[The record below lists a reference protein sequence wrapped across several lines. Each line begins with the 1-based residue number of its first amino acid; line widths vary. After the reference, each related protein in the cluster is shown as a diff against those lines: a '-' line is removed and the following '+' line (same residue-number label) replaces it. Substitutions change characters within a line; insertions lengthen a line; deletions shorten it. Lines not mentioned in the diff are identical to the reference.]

1 MQNRPNYWLWVTSR
15 STADASNLKE
25 NEVKTWTC
33 DERTKKG
40 DLILLYL
47 NSKGESVKGCPKSAF
62 RYLIQATSDRY
73 DGAALYPHWRENGWE
88 DGCHCRVL
96 QIFKNPVRYRDLKL
110 DPEFKKWDA
119 YKNRN
124 LQGKSFPITENIWNK
139 LDEMAVERNPEYHGY
154 QELLGLTP
162 TSVKSTVK
170 EDLDSLNEDEDMFEG
185 RKGRRFTTYYERNPK
200 LRTKAIEIHGLKC
213 MACNFDFKQRYGE
226 RGSNFIEVHHL
237 KPVSSLDEATLV
249 DPKTEMAVVCSNCHR
264 MIHREKDNV
273 LSLDE
278 LREIIR
284 QKSKRPRQ
292 IE

>member
-1 MQNRPNYWLWVTSR
+1 
-15 STADASNLKE
+15 
-25 NEVKTWTC
+25 
-33 DERTKKG
+33 
-40 DLILLYL
+40 
-47 NSKGESVKGCPKSAF
+47 
-62 RYLIQATSDRY
+62 
-73 DGAALYPHWRENGWE
+73 
-88 DGCHCRVL
+88 
-96 QIFKNPVRYRDLKL
+96 
-110 DPEFKKWDA
+110 
-119 YKNRN
+119 
-124 LQGKSFPITENIWNK
+124 
-139 LDEMAVERNPEYHGY
+139 
-154 QELLGLTP
+154 
-162 TSVKSTVK
+162 
-170 EDLDSLNEDEDMFEG
+170 
-185 RKGRRFTTYYERNPK
+185 
-200 LRTKAIEIHGLKC
+200 